1 MISKRKQ
8 NNKLRKYCRRNLLKV
23 YDKLEDVDLP
33 LVPNV
38 GAAKI
43 ERVIKGRHK
52 DKGEGVSK

>member
-1 MISKRKQ
+1 MWWFQKESRTI
-8 NNKLRKYCRRNLLKV
+8 NFENIV
-23 YDKLEDVDLP
+23 EDDKLEDVDLP